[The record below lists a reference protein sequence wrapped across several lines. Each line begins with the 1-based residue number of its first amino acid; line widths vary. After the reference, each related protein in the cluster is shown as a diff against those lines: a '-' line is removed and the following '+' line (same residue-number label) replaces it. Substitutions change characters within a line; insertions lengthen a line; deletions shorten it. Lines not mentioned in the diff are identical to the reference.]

1 MLHRAEEGVRR
12 EPSRDRDEPVVDDE
26 REPRAEHLTG
36 YDRLAEP
43 SVEAVEYNV
52 RAHAEHGCKRRTR
65 SRLVREY
72 QVEADA
78 RDEERIA
85 EQKKAV
91 DSGDEA
97 LPAEIA
103 EAAAEEA
110 QGED

>member
-1 MLHRAEEGVRR
+1 M
-12 EPSRDRDEPVVDDE
+12 
-26 REPRAEHLTG
+26 
-36 YDRLAEP
+36 
-43 SVEAVEYNV
+43 
-52 RAHAEHGCKRRTR
+52 
-65 SRLVREY
+65 REY

-110 QGED
+110 QSED